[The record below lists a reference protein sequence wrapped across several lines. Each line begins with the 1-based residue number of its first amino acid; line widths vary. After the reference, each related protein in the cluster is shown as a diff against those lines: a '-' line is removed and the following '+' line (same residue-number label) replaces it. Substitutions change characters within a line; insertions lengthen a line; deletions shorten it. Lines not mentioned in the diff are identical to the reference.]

1 MKTPRIQFTSL
12 KMPKSKSRSKTKIG
26 RGSSLKL
33 PKNNS
38 INTITFQ
45 PTPPSQP
52 APSYQPEPAGQSEPI
67 IESDGFEEV
76 FPYEDDL
83 PNESPYLEEQ
93 VEDSDDSEPSEK
105 VAPINQIEQALP
117 QGVPSKTKTF
127 KRPQIQLPKGKG
139 VKSSKSSI
147 IKMTIK
153 AKLSASFG
161 VLIAIIV
168 FLGVF
173 SLFNMNRM
181 NQVSSEISTD
191 ILPGINASY
200 SLNKMASDFRALE
213 YKHILAKTSSEKMS
227 IDRELDNMAT
237 AMDKTLEQYGLR
249 VNDQE
254 DTTLYNNAKDD
265 WAQYMTKHKAAMQL
279 SGQLLNDQAV
289 TMLNASK
296 LDFDRVASALLKLV
310 AFNTGKAQD
319 NTEYGASVYTSS
331 TILLL
336 LTIVISAALAIII
349 LILTTKGIIQP
360 INLLKRN
367 LDDLVEKGGDLT
379 QSIDIKTGDE
389 IEALAKS
396 FNQFIA
402 NLRDIISQIIENS
415 KEIHNIGDQ
424 MSETSHILN
433 TNVAEISSTTQQL
446 AATTEE
452 TSATTVE
459 MNNFATDL
467 EHVIKEIASRIES
480 SSENSVEISQR
491 ALQVKT
497 NAIKSSEVAN
507 QVYNETNTKLGKA
520 IKDAKAVENINVL
533 ADSILA
539 ITGQTNLLALNAA
552 IEAARAGEAGRG
564 FAVVAD
570 EIRKLAEESKNN
582 ANQIQAVTGV
592 IVDAVHYLTTSANE
606 LLQFIDNR
614 VSPDYKQMVEIA
626 EQYSVDAGYY
636 SDMSTDLNASIEE
649 IYASVQNMVK
659 SISEISHSAEE
670 SAEGTTNI
678 AMKSS
683 DMLENAQAVQ
693 NVTNEALR
701 LSEGLLETVSKFKV

>member
-1 MKTPRIQFTSL
+1 MKMPKIQFTPA
-12 KMPKSKSRSKTKIG
+12 KMPRPRTKHKLNFG
-26 RGSSLKL
+26 ALRKLKL
-33 PKNNS
+33 PKGKFS
-38 INTITFQ
+38 
-45 PTPPSQP
+45 
-52 APSYQPEPAGQSEPI
+52 
-67 IESDGFEEV
+67 
-76 FPYEDDL
+76 L
-83 PNESPYLEEQ
+83 
-93 VEDSDDSEPSEK
+93 
-105 VAPINQIEQALP
+105 
-117 QGVPSKTKTF
+117 SK
-127 KRPQIQLPKGKG
+127 LSKGKTLPI
-139 VKSSKSSI
+139 KLPSI
-147 IKMTIK
+147 KPPFNKLSHNPSPLFKMTIK
-153 AKLSASFG
+153 TKLSAGFG
-161 VLIAIIV
+161 ILTAIII
-168 FLGVF
+168 FIGAF
-173 SLFNMNRM
+173 SLYNMSRINS
-181 NQVSSEISTD
+181 VASEISSD

-200 SLNKMASDFRALE
+200 SLNKMASDFRAFE
-213 YKHILAKTSSEKMS
+213 YKHILAKTSSEKKS
-227 IDRELDNMAT
+227 IDRDLEKMA
-237 AMDKTLEQYGLR
+237 ASIDETLTQYGSR
-249 VNDQE
+249 VKDE
-254 DTTLYNNAKDD
+254 ADTKLYTNAKDD

-279 SGQLLNDQAV
+279 SSQLLNDQAV

-296 LDFDRVASALLKLV
+296 MDFDRVSSALLELV
-310 AFNTGKAQD
+310 DFNTGKAQA
-319 NTEYGASVYTSS
+319 NSQFGSKLYKTS

-336 LTIVISAALAIII
+336 FTILISAVAAIFI

-379 QSIDIKTGDE
+379 QTIDIKTGDE
-389 IEALAKS
+389 IEALSTS

-402 NLRDIISQIIENS
+402 NLRDIIAQIIQNS

-424 MSETSHILN
+424 MSETSGVLN
-433 TNVAEISSTTQQL
+433 TNVADISSTTQQL

-459 MNNFATDL
+459 MNNLATDL
-467 EHVIKEIASRIES
+467 ELVIKEIASRIEA
-480 SSENSVEISQR
+480 SSENASTISQR
-491 ALQVKT
+491 AIQVKST
-497 NAIKSSEVAN
+497 AVKSSEIAT
-507 QVYNETNTKLGKA
+507 QVYNATHEKLGKA

-552 IEAARAGEAGRG
+552 IEAARAGDAGRG

-592 IVDAVHYLTTSANE
+592 IVDAVQYLTASANE

-693 NVTNEALR
+693 NVTQEALR